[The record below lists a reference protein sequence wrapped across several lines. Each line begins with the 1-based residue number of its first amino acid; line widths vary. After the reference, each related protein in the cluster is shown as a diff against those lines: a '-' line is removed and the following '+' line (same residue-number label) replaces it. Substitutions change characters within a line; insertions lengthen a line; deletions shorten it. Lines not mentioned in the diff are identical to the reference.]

1 MHTKGN
7 HRHMGCIEV
16 EILPGDKFSVLCSPI
31 CCSPIPWALALERN
45 GVASGSQCQA
55 VREARSKFKNWVP
68 GPDSAFPPDLSPI
81 GSSLLVLSTKTS
93 AYWVLTS

>member
-1 MHTKGN
+1 M
-7 HRHMGCIEV
+7 
-16 EILPGDKFSVLCSPI
+16 FSVALSAVVPFLG
-31 CCSPIPWALALERN
+31 PWHWKETDGLAP
-45 GVASGSQCQA
+45 GSQCQA

-68 GPDSAFPPDLSPI
+68 GPDSAFLPDLSPI